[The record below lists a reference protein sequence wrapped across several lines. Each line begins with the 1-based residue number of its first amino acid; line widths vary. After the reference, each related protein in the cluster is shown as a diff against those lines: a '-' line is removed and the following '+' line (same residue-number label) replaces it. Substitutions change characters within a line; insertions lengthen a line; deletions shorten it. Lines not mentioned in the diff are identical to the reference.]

1 MRHVFVLTVSTQIH
15 GVGYVVDLVLND
27 MFYAIQVQDMF
38 GSRNMYMVQ
47 TAWPSREEQV
57 PWLGGG

>member
-1 MRHVFVLTVSTQIH
+1 MRHVFVLLVNIQTH
-15 GVGYVVDLVLND
+15 GVGHVVDLVLND
-27 MFYAIQVQDMF
+27 MFFAIQVQDMC
-38 GSRNMYMVQ
+38 GSRKMYMVQ

>member
-1 MRHVFVLTVSTQIH
+1 MSLFCPLQRKH
-15 GVGYVVDLVLND
+15 GVMHVVDLVLND
-27 MFYAIQVQDMF
+27 MLFAIQVQDMC
-38 GSRNMYMVQ
+38 GSRNMYIVQ